1 MTLRNAFGDLAT
13 EATLESVDAKLTGI
27 TPDGEL
33 LQAIESL
40 RMAVQ
45 SLNRNIGQV
54 YPDNG
59 GRLRVLIDA
68 FTNAISLSTVTNLNQ
83 LASYSATE
91 AVPTL
96 MRLGADS
103 ARRNISVT

>member
-13 EATLESVDAKLTGI
+13 EATLESVDTKLAQL
-27 TPDGEL
+27 TPEGEL

-40 RMAVQ
+40 RTAVQ
-45 SLNRNIGQV
+45 SLTRNIGQV

-59 GRLRVLIDA
+59 GRMRVLVDQ
-68 FTNAISLSTVTNLNQ
+68 FTNAITLSTITNINQ
-83 LASYSATE
+83 LGTYPAIE
-91 AVPTL
+91 AVPAL